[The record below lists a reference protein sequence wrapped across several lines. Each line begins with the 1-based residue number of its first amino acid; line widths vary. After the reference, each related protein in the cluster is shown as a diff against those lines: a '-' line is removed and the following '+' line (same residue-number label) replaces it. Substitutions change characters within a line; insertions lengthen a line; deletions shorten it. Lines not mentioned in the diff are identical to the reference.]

1 VSTLKVRGLRHDA
14 AASDAVNIASDGE
27 ISFNNGLLENRT
39 AKTSSFTP
47 DTSAEGTV
55 YSVSGTLTLT
65 MPAAVSGG
73 FFTVIDA
80 GTGTLSWGGTI
91 KWSGGAAPTGSGIT
105 IYTFVSDGTNW
116 YGSMAGNGYA

>member
-1 VSTLKVRGLRHDA
+1 MSTLK
-14 AASDAVNIASDGE
+14 SS
-27 ISFNNGLLENRT
+27 SENLKLQGDINYSVEFVSGINEMRT
-39 AKTSSFTP
+39 AKTASFTP
-47 DTSAEGTV
+47 DLQDEGTV
-55 YSVSGTLTLT
+55 FSVSGTLTLT
-65 MPAAVSGG
+65 MPTAASGA